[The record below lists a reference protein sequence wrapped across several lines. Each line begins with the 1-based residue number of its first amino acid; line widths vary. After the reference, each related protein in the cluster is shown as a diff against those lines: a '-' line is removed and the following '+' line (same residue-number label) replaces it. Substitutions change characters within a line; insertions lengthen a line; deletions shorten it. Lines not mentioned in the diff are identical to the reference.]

1 MIQQHHIWEYTQNNW
16 KQGFE
21 ETFTLMFIVA
31 LFIIA
36 ETWKQHKSLLMDEW
50 ISKMWSK
57 HTVG

>member
-1 MIQQHHIWEYTQNNW
+1 MIQQLHIWEYTQNNW

-50 ISKMWSK
+50 INKMWSK